1 YGYYWIRND
10 DASLVTR
17 FGAGA
22 SREIGAPNDDWIP
35 EAVFGLESDRKWS
48 ERYSTKQKI
57 EYFPAW
63 EDFSNFRLVADWSW
77 EASLDEADKLRLKLS
92 VNNRYDS
99 TPQGA
104 RRNDLYY
111 SLLLLYKF

>member
-1 YGYYWIRND
+1 MVG
-10 DASLVTR
+10 
-17 FGAGA
+17 
-22 SREIGAPNDDWIP
+22 E
-35 EAVFGLESDRKWS
+35 VFNQAENP
-48 ERYSTKQKI
+48 

-63 EDFSNFRLVADWSW
+63 KDFNNFRLVADWSW